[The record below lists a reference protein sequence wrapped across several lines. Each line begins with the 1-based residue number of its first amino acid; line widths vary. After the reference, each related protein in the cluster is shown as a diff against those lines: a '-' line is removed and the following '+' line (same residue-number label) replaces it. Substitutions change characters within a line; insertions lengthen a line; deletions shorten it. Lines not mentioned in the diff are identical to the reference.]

1 MPPRAKAI
9 APTPD
14 KAAMSAPVMARG
26 FVVATT
32 GTRLVTVMVVNAKP
46 PAEMVYA
53 PGAVFDGIV
62 TVIEKHPDESVV
74 VVAKTTEGLFCSVMV
89 IGSFGTKLQPLT
101 VSDPPAPIDDV
112 LVVTTGTGVA

>member
-1 MPPRAKAI
+1 MPPRARAI

-14 KAAMSAPVMARG
+14 KAAMSAPVMASG

-32 GTRLVTVMVVNAKP
+32 GTGAALVTVMVVNAKP
-46 PAEMVYA
+46 PAEMVYV

-74 VVAKTTEGLFCSVMV
+74 VVAKTTEVLACSVMV
-89 IGSFGTKLQPLT
+89 IDSFAGRLQPLT
-101 VSDPPAPIDDV
+101 VNATPETTVDE
-112 LVVTTGTGVA
+112 LVVT

>member
-32 GTRLVTVMVVNAKP
+32 GARLVTVMVVNAKP
-46 PAEMVYA
+46 PAEMVYV

-62 TVIEKHPDESVV
+62 TVIDKHPDESVV

-89 IGSFGTKLQPLT
+89 IDSFAGKPQPLT
-101 VSDPPAPIDDV
+101 VNATPE
-112 LVVTTGTGVA
+112 TTV

>member
-26 FVVATT
+26 FVVAMT

-62 TVIEKHPDESVV
+62 TVIEKHPDESAVA
-74 VVAKTTEGLFCSVMV
+74 VAKTTEGLFCSVMV